1 MEHVCGSKLSSAK
14 ADIPPVEIWSESMS
28 VEMDLDLVEKVIHQ
42 LVKDWS
48 SERDRDV
55 AVWLIGKLSYD
66 DIEEYFRDL
75 K

>member
-1 MEHVCGSKLSSAK
+1 MIMVRLLSVVNQIVIIVERSK
-14 ADIPPVEIWSESMS
+14 IMSE
-28 VEMDLDLVEKVIHQ
+28 EMDLDLVEKVIHQ
-42 LVKDWS
+42 LVKDWD

-55 AVWLIGKLSYD
+55 AVWLISKLSYD

>member
-1 MEHVCGSKLSSAK
+1 
-14 ADIPPVEIWSESMS
+14 VEIWSESMS